1 MANNYS
7 QFSNGITKITSKE
20 AIWIKDFL
28 TTPCPNEEDDPK
40 GFKAWRAE
48 REIKEADD
56 ADWFPSFEWAL
67 EEKDTFLWLYAS
79 ESADIDYLV
88 SFVQAF
94 FKKFRPKAV
103 FTATGA
109 DTCSKLRIGE
119 FGGWWIAVSAKKV
132 LYGNT
137 YSAADAAAKKLLAAI
152 KKEKKKLRIR

>member
-7 QFSNGITKITSKE
+7 QFSTGISKITPKE
-20 AIWIKDFL
+20 AAWIRDYLK
-28 TTPCPNEEDDPK
+28 TPCPNEMEDPT
-40 GFKAWRAE
+40 GFLTWRAE

-67 EEKDTFLWLYAS
+67 EEKDTFLWLYAY
-79 ESADIDYLV
+79 ESADIDHLV

-94 FKKFRPKAV
+94 LKKFRPKAV

-109 DTCSKLRIGE
+109 ETCSKLRIGE

-137 YSAADAAAKKLLAAI
+137 YSAAEAAAKKLRAAI
-152 KKEKKKLRIR
+152 EKGKKK